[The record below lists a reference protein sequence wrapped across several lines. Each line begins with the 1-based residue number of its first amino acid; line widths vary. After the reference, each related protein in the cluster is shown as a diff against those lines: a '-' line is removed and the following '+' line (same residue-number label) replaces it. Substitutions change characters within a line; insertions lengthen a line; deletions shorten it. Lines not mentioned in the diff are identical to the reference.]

1 MCILLPA
8 YTVSALWYWRPN
20 LSESSAALSG
30 SARRVRMNPLDCSSS
45 PPCYVGL
52 PVECFCNIAGV
63 HSATK
68 TTPRTLLGM
77 LRMLHNRFLRRWV
90 EEKLH
95 PPLTSERRRSKDE
108 HHLPP
113 PPDPPPK
120 LCVQLRKFS
129 STKEGVHFFFHSPGG
144 CAIATSMTRGLER
157 KHQKLRRGDRGMVR
171 YSFRAFLRVILLLHG
186 GCNFFSTHRLI
197 APE

>member
-1 MCILLPA
+1 MCILLSA
-8 YTVSALWYWRPN
+8 CTVSALWHWRPT

-95 PPLTSERRRSKDE
+95 PP
-108 HHLPP
+108 
-113 PPDPPPK
+113 PDK
-120 LCVQLRKFS
+120 RKE
-129 STKEGVHFFFHSPGG
+129 KKQG
-144 CAIATSMTRGLER
+144 
-157 KHQKLRRGDRGMVR
+157 
-171 YSFRAFLRVILLLHG
+171 
-186 GCNFFSTHRLI
+186 
-197 APE
+197 